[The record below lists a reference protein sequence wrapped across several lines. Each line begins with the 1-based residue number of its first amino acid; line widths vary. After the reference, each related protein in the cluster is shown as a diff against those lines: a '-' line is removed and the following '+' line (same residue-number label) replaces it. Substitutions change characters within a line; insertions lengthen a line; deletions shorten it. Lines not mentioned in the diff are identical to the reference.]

1 MFDGRGLGACPW
13 WRKDAALPVG
23 ACAPCQWV
31 PSGSGQAAGLLHRAS
46 GPHARRA
53 GPGPRLARAGP
64 SLAGPGPPRPGL
76 AGGQRDFK
84 LPVAPGPAGAQ

>member
-31 PSGSGQAAGLLHRAS
+31 PSGSGQAAGLPHRAS
-46 GPHARRA
+46 GLHVRRA
-53 GPGPRLARAGP
+53 ATGPGWTL
-64 SLAGPGPPRPGL
+64 RPGL